1 MPLYEHTFVT
11 RQDISPQQVEDL
23 ARDLSTIIENMG
35 GRIARAEYWGLRNLA
50 FRVKNNR
57 KGHYVLLNIDAPS
70 DAVKEMERNIRL
82 NDDVI
87 RNMTVR
93 VEEIEDGASAVM
105 RGRSSNDARMLVG
118 IGDTQAEAR
127 RPRRE
132 DNKEDAE

>member
-1 MPLYEHTFVT
+1 MPLYEHTFIA

-23 ARDLSTIIENMG
+23 AREFSSIIENNG
-35 GRIARAEYWGLRNLA
+35 GKIARAEYWGLRNLA
-50 FRVKNNR
+50 YRVKNNR

-105 RGRSSNDARMLVG
+105 RSRSSNDARMLVG
-118 IGDTQAEAR
+118 IGDTQAEVR
-127 RPRRE
+127 RSKRE
-132 DNKEDAE
+132 EKEDE

>member
-1 MPLYEHTFVT
+1 MPLYEHTFVA
-11 RQDISPQQVEDL
+11 RQDISPQQAEDL
-23 ARDLSTIIENMG
+23 AREFSAIIENMG

-50 FRVKNNR
+50 YRVKNNR

-93 VEEIEDGASAVM
+93 VEEIEDGSSAVM
-105 RGRSSNDARMLVG
+105 RSRSSNDARMLVG
-118 IGDTQAEAR
+118 IGDTQAEVR

-132 DNKEDAE
+132 DKEDGE

>member
-1 MPLYEHTFVT
+1 MPLYEHTFVA

-23 ARDLSTIIENMG
+23 AREFTTIVENMG

-50 FRVKNNR
+50 YRVKNNR

-70 DAVKEMERNIRL
+70 DAVKEMERNIHL
-82 NDDVI
+82 KEDVI

-93 VEEIEDGASAVM
+93 VEEIEEGSSAVM
-105 RGRSSNDARMLVG
+105 RSRSSNDARMLVG
-118 IGDTQAEAR
+118 VGETQAEVR

-132 DNKEDAE
+132 DKEDEE

>member
-1 MPLYEHTFVT
+1 MPLYEHTFVA

-23 ARDLSTIIENMG
+23 AREFTTIVENMG

-50 FRVKNNR
+50 YRVKNNR

-70 DAVKEMERNIRL
+70 DAVKEMERNIHL
-82 NDDVI
+82 KEDVI

-93 VEEIEDGASAVM
+93 VEGIEEGSSAVM
-105 RGRSSNDARMLVG
+105 RSRSSNDARMLVG
-118 IGDTQAEAR
+118 VGETQAEVR

-132 DNKEDAE
+132 DKEDEE